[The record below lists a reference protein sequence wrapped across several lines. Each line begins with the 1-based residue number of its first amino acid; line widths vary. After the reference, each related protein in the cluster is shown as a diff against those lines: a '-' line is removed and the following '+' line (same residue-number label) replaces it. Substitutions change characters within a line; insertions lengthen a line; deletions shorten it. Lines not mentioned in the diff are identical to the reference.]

1 MKYKNIFLFIF
12 VVTLS
17 LTLLQLFIRIEINQI
32 AITTK
37 SVDREIFYAERTL
50 LIKELEYQDAYSPK
64 RLYDLSI
71 QYGFLRVDKITEND
85 SFLIPY
91 KLNNLEEE
99 RTEIFGYTR

>member
-1 MKYKNIFLFIF
+1 MSGFKVGYQIMKYKNIFLFIF

-64 RLYDLSI
+64 RFI
-71 QYGFLRVDKITEND
+71 IRHENGP
-85 SFLIPY
+85 SPRIKCSYFY
-91 KLNNLEEE
+91 
-99 RTEIFGYTR
+99 